1 MDNYDPLHMLE
12 NVSDEEL
19 QEFCYKQ
26 ALKSGQHPRRPL
38 REGFVFLISYYEA
51 IKLMPQRLQFRA
63 LKVLLHYAF
72 FGELPPENTPSRI
85 MQSFVGWKRLLDADA
100 KNTTGGRKTALPVKH
115 TPTMDRKPS
124 HKTTRTRHA
133 TSRKQARSEH
143 KLRNKKL

>member
-38 REGFVFLISYYEA
+38 REGFVFLISYFEA
-51 IKLMPQRLQFRA
+51 IEHIPRRLQFRA
-63 LKVLLHYAF
+63 LMVLLDYAF
-72 FGELPPENTPSRI
+72 YGKLPPENTPSRI

-100 KNTTGGRKTALPVKH
+100 KKYDRRKK
-115 TPTMDRKPS
+115 DRFAGKTHADNGQETKPQNNKN
-124 HKTTRTRHA
+124 KT
-133 TSRKQARSEH
+133 
-143 KLRNKKL
+143 RNKQKVGKK

>member
-38 REGFVFLISYYEA
+38 REGFVFLISYFEA
-51 IKLMPQRLQFRA
+51 IEHIPRRLQFRA
-63 LKVLLHYAF
+63 LMVLLDYAF
-72 FGELPPENTPSRI
+72 YGKLPPENTPSRI

-100 KNTTGGRKTALPVKH
+100 KKYDRRKK
-115 TPTMDRKPS
+115 DRFAGKTHADNGQGTKPQNNKN
-124 HKTTRTRHA
+124 KTHN
-133 TSRKQARSEH
+133 KQEAG
-143 KLRNKKL
+143 KK

>member
-19 QEFCYKQ
+19 QDFCYKQ

-100 KNTTGGRKTALPVKH
+100 KKYDRRKK
-115 TPTMDRKPS
+115 DRFAGKTHADNGQETKPQNNKN
-124 HKTTRTRHA
+124 KT
-133 TSRKQARSEH
+133 
-143 KLRNKKL
+143 RNKQKSGKK

>member
-1 MDNYDPLHMLE
+1 MNNYDPWHMLE

-19 QEFCYKQ
+19 QDFCYKQ

-100 KNTTGGRKTALPVKH
+100 KKYDRWKKDRFAGKTHADNGQE
-115 TPTMDRKPS
+115 TKPQNNKN
-124 HKTTRTRHA
+124 KT
-133 TSRKQARSEH
+133 
-143 KLRNKKL
+143 RNKQKSGKK